1 MSRLSGT
8 TGSVR
13 PAGQTKVRDGS
24 LREVG
29 AGQHHPFR
37 RVDLHGQGIV
47 RRCFAPVAV
56 GGQPEPAG
64 SISEGDRELRSP
76 FFFSGV
82 TGFCRVRLN
91 RRTTAPDGRREEL
104 P

>member
-1 MSRLSGT
+1 MSRLSGAT
-8 TGSVR
+8 DSVR
-13 PAGQTKVRDGS
+13 TAGQAKVHGGS

-29 AGQHHPFR
+29 VGQHHPSC
-37 RVDLHGQGIV
+37 RVDLHGQGTV
-47 RRCFAPVAV
+47 GGYFAPVAV

-76 FFFSGV
+76 FFFSGC
-82 TGFCRVRLN
+82 TSFCRVWLSD
-91 RRTTAPDGRREEL
+91 RTTASDSRREEL